1 MKTVQ
6 VHLIIGTTLLHDT
19 QNTDKQKTVKR
30 NLVDIIQIRKNQERT
45 QYNIIWTSLKNLAK
59 YVIVH
64 FSRIKFRY
72 AVNQRMHSESPD
84 EML

>member
-45 QYNIIWTSLKNLAK
+45 QYNIIWTSFKNLAK

-64 FSRIKFRY
+64 FFAKFRY
-72 AVNQRMHSESPD
+72 AVKQSIHSESPD